1 MLGNKILGLREKAGL
16 TQTAVAEKLGVTRAA
31 YIGWE
36 TGKREPSLAQLKK
49 IAELYELSPADLLNP
64 DLAPTEEANRY
75 DFSSGSD
82 EIEPRE
88 IVKESPDKL
97 REVLLYMLDK
107 VGAKPNVGETVIYK
121 LLYFIDFDYYEKY
134 GKSITGLTYVRNHYG
149 PTPQARTFTGVVNA
163 MKHAHE
169 LEVVETSYFN
179 HLQKKYLPV
188 TKPALEHL
196 SGQELRHVDEVLA
209 RLGDKSATEL
219 SDLSHKDTPWIVTKN
234 NQPIDY
240 QFVMYRTPV
249 TSVKE
254 PEDEL

>member
-1 MLGNKILGLREKAGL
+1 MLEYKLLELREKAGL
-16 TQTAVAEKLGVTRAA
+16 TQTAVAKKLGVTRAT

-36 TGKREPSLAQLKK
+36 TGKREPSLAGLKT
-49 IAELYELSPADLLNP
+49 IARFYELSPADLLNP
-64 DLAPTEEANRY
+64 QTETIEEISNY
-75 DFSSGSD
+75 NFSPDSNDIG
-82 EIEPRE
+82 PRE
-88 IVKESPDKL
+88 IVKESPEKL

-121 LLYFIDFDYYEKY
+121 LLYFIDFDYFEKY

-163 MKHAHE
+163 MKREHE
-169 LEVVETSYFN
+169 LEVVETHYFK

-188 TKPALEHL
+188 TKPLLTHL
-196 SGQELRHVDEVLA
+196 SGQELRHVDEVLE

-240 QFVMYRTPV
+240 QFAMYRTPV

-254 PEDEL
+254 AEDEL

>member
-1 MLGNKILGLREKAGL
+1 MLGSKILELREKAGL
-16 TQTAVAEKLGVTRAA
+16 AQTTVAKKLGVTRAA

-36 TGKREPSLAQLKK
+36 TGKREPSLAQLRN
-49 IAELYELSPADLLNP
+49 IAGLYQLSPADLLSP
-64 DLAPTEEANRY
+64 DAIEPEIAHRY
-75 DFSSGSD
+75 DFSPEPS

-88 IVKESPDKL
+88 IVKESPEKL

-107 VGAKPNVGETVIYK
+107 VGAKPNVGETVICK

-163 MKHAHE
+163 MRHAHE
-169 LEVVETSYFN
+169 LEVIETPYFN

-188 TKPALEHL
+188 TKPLLSYL

-209 RLGDKSATEL
+209 RLGDKSAAEL

-240 QFVMYRTPV
+240 QFAMYRTPV
-249 TSVKE
+249 TSVRE